1 MRTRD
6 NRFWIQGLPSF
17 RLSRRDFLRALGAG
31 ALIGLGP
38 IVEACSPGTSQ
49 PAVTPETETPQRGG
63 NLTVQLT
70 ADPESLDPHVTTHLW
85 ASRTLQMIHDT
96 LVVLDFDGT
105 IKPGL
110 AESWE
115 ISPDGLV
122 YTFRLRRGVRFH
134 SGKSFT
140 AADVKYSFERWKTTP
155 RSPTAYNIDQVTA
168 VETPDDYTVV
178 IRLSQPFVLL
188 LDNLSIGWASI
199 LNREA
204 VERLGQNY
212 GATGADGTGPFKF
225 VEWTR
230 NQRLILERN
239 PDYTWGPKIFSN
251 HGPAYVDRVEF
262 RIIPEEGTR
271 VAEFEA
277 GNIDILSDVP
287 GVEVFRLEKS
297 ANVSVVKYDQLQTA
311 YIGLKTSDPILR
323 DVRVRRA
330 LNHATNK
337 EEIISS
343 VRYGLAIPA
352 LGVLHPK
359 TWGYWKGIE
368 QAAYKF
374 DPERAKQLL
383 EEAGWR
389 PGPDGIRQKDGQR
402 LKLNHI
408 TTDTQAAKLQAQ
420 VVQEQWRRVGVEL
433 EIRSMESAAF
443 FAALRA
449 GEHQTFA
456 ISVFY
461 SNADVLYFYFHSRQ
475 RPAPNRFDWADP
487 KTDGLLERSRSTL
500 DETQRLQI
508 YEELQRIVHE
518 NALWVPLTHDVGV
531 VGVSRR
537 TGGVKVHP
545 SNWLYKFLDIYVKT
559 GQR

>member
-1 MRTRD
+1 MAADRWR
-6 NRFWIQGLPSF
+6 PASF
-17 RLSRRDFLRALGAG
+17 RLPITPINRREFLRVLGLGAVAA
-31 ALIGLGP
+31 ALP
-38 IVEACSPGTSQ
+38 IVESCAPGVPQ
-49 PAVTPETETPQRGG
+49 QAVTSEAETPRRGG
-63 NLTVQLT
+63 ILTVQLT

-96 LVVLDFDGT
+96 LVVLDYDGT

-115 ISPDGLV
+115 VSPDGLV
-122 YTFRLRRGVRFH
+122 YRFHLRRDVRFH
-134 SGKSFT
+134 SGKPLT
-140 AADVKYSFERWKTTP
+140 AADVKYSLERWKTTP
-155 RSPTAYNIDQVTA
+155 RSPTAYNIDQVTS

-178 IRLSQPFVLL
+178 LRLSQPFVLL
-188 LDNLSIGWASI
+188 LDNLTSGWASI

-212 GATGADGTGPFKF
+212 GVSGAEGTGPFKF

-230 NQRLILERN
+230 NQRLVLERN
-239 PDYTWGPKIFSN
+239 PEYSWGPKIFSN
-251 HGPAYVDRVEF
+251 QGPAYVDRVEF

-287 GVEVFRLEKS
+287 GVEVSRLEKS
-297 ANVSVVKYDQLQTA
+297 TTVSVVKYEQLQTA
-311 YIGLKTSDPILR
+311 YIGLKTSDPVLA

-337 EEIISS
+337 DEIISS
-343 VRYGLAIPA
+343 VRYGLATPA

-374 DPERAKQLL
+374 DPQRAAQLL
-383 EEAGWR
+383 DDAGWK

-402 LKLNHI
+402 LRLNHI
-408 TTDTQAAKLQAQ
+408 VTDTQAAKLQAQ
-420 VVQEQWRRVGVEL
+420 VIQEQWRRVGVEL
-433 EIRSMESAAF
+433 EIRPMESAAF

-461 SNADVLYFYFHSRQ
+461 NNADVLYFYFHSRQ
-475 RPAPNRFDWADP
+475 RPAPNRFAWADP
-487 KTDGLLERSRSTL
+487 RTDELLERSRSTL
-500 DETQRLQI
+500 DEGQRLQI

-518 NALWVPLTHDVGV
+518 NALWVPLTHDLGV
-531 VGVSRR
+531 LGTSRR
-537 TGGVKVHP
+537 TGGVRVHP
-545 SNWLYKFLDIYVKT
+545 SAWLYKFLDLYVRT
-559 GQR
+559 G

>member
-1 MRTRD
+1 MKRERTGPR
-6 NRFWIQGLPSF
+6 ISGLAAGIT
-17 RLSRRDFLRALGAG
+17 RREFLRLVGAG
-31 ALIGLGP
+31 AGLT
-38 IVEACSPGTSQ
+38 IVEACSPAAPQ
-49 PAVTPETETPQRGG
+49 QAPAPEAETPQRGG
-63 NLTVQLT
+63 TLTVQLT

-85 ASRTLQMIHDT
+85 ASRTLQLIHDT
-96 LVVLDFDGT
+96 LVVLDYDGT

-115 ISPDGLV
+115 VSPDGLI
-122 YTFRLRRGVRFH
+122 YRFHLRRGVRFH
-134 SGKSFT
+134 SGKPLT
-140 AADVKYSFERWKTTP
+140 AADVKYSLERWKTTP
-155 RSPTAYNIDQVTA
+155 KSPTAYNIDQVAA
-168 VETPDDYTVV
+168 VEAPDEYTVV
-178 IRLSQPFVLL
+178 LRLSQPFVLL
-188 LDNLSIGWASI
+188 LDNLTSGWASI

-212 GATGADGTGPFKF
+212 GVSGAEGTGPFKF

-230 NQRLILERN
+230 NQRLVLERN
-239 PDYTWGPKIFSN
+239 PDYNWGAAIFSN
-251 HGPAYVDRVEF
+251 RGPAYVDRVEF

-287 GVEVFRLEKS
+287 GVEVSRLEKS
-297 ANVSVVKYDQLQTA
+297 AAGSVVKYDQLQTSF
-311 YIGLKTSDPILR
+311 IGLKTSDPILA

-337 EEIISS
+337 DEIISS
-343 VRYGLAIPA
+343 VRYGLATPA

-374 DPERAKQLL
+374 DPQRAAQLL
-383 EEAGWR
+383 DEAGWK

-402 LKLNHI
+402 LRLNHI
-408 TTDTQAAKLQAQ
+408 ITDTEAAKLQAQ
-420 VVQEQWRRVGVEL
+420 VIQEQWRRVGVEL
-433 EIRSMESAAF
+433 QIRPLESAAF

-456 ISVFY
+456 INVFY
-461 SNADVLYFYFHSRQ
+461 NNADVLYFYFHSRQ

-487 KTDGLLERSRSTL
+487 RTDELLEKSRSTL
-500 DETQRLQI
+500 DEGQRLQI

-518 NALWVPLTHDVGV
+518 NALWVPLTHDLGV
-531 VGVSRR
+531 LGVSRR

-545 SNWLYKFLDIYVKT
+545 SAWLYKFLDLYLKA